1 MASVETT
8 SSAPIAA
15 TRKTRS
21 VRVASHVSAQSAV
34 VWLVGLVVLS
44 TLARFAL
51 TYLIPAPWIFADEL
65 KYSELAKSFA
75 ATGHFAVRDVPGLG
89 VGPLYPVLISP
100 AYALFDNLPHA
111 WIAIRFINSTLM
123 SLSAIPTYLLARR
136 LVSRGWAITAAA
148 LVLLVPSLGY
158 AGVVMTENLFLPLF
172 LTTMLA
178 IVAAF
183 ERPTVGR
190 QLIAVALVGL
200 GLLTRPQAVS
210 LVPALLTAVVV
221 VVLGDR
227 HAEGRRFLRGLRV
240 YTPTFVAL
248 TGGAVLVGAWE
259 AAQGRTLTASFGDA
273 QGVWHLRYSATGI
286 ARWFLYELSELDLYV
301 GVLSFA
307 AFVVL
312 ATSVFD
318 RSDRTLRVVS
328 AVFVSAAFW
337 LLVTAAAFVSTI
349 ANYDVHTPAARISDR
364 YTFYAVPLMV
374 IALVAWAA
382 GRLRR
387 RVRPLV
393 AAAVIAGVLPLV
405 LPYRKLIRNDIIPD
419 ALGLL
424 PWSRVDNGLLVT
436 IPSVTAKVA
445 VASLVLG
452 ALFVLLRGPR
462 LTRFLPLLV
471 ALYLLAVLSAVIG
484 RTHATSAFS
493 AQFIQSNRAW
503 IDQAIGPR
511 SHAVVIY
518 SGRADAHVVWENEFF
533 NRSVGAVYYLREPS
547 WTGLPE
553 QKLVV
558 RDGTLVD
565 ESGMPLRARYAL
577 VDPWVVLRGRVVAR
591 DRTSGMRLY
600 RLDGGVAR
608 LGVL

>member
-1 MASVETT
+1 
-8 SSAPIAA
+8 
-15 TRKTRS
+15 
-21 VRVASHVSAQSAV
+21 
-34 VWLVGLVVLS
+34 
-44 TLARFAL
+44 
-51 TYLIPAPWIFADEL
+51 
-65 KYSELAKSFA
+65 
-75 ATGHFAVRDVPGLG
+75 
-89 VGPLYPVLISP
+89 
-100 AYALFDNLPHA
+100 
-111 WIAIRFINSTLM
+111 
-123 SLSAIPTYLLARR
+123 
-136 LVSRGWAITAAA
+136 
-148 LVLLVPSLGY
+148 
-158 AGVVMTENLFLPLF
+158 MTENLYLPLF
-172 LTTMLA
+172 LTTILA

-183 ERPTVGR
+183 ERPTMVR
-190 QLIAVALVGL
+190 QLVAVGLVGL
-200 GLLTRPQAVS
+200 GLLTRPQAVA
-210 LVPALLTAVVV
+210 LVPALLTAVLVV
-221 VVLGDR
+221 ALGDR
-227 HAEGRRFLRGLRV
+227 HADGSRVLRGLSV

-248 TGGAVLVGAWE
+248 TAGAVLVVAWE
-259 AAQGRTLTASFGDA
+259 AVQGRTLSASFGDA
-273 QGVWHLRYSATGI
+273 QGVWHLHYSATGI
-286 ARWFLYELSELDLYV
+286 ARWFLYELSELDLYA

-318 RSDRTLRVVS
+318 RSDRTLRIVS
-328 AVFVSAAFW
+328 AAFVSAAFW

-349 ANYDVHTPAARISDR
+349 ASSDVHTPVARISDR

-374 IALVAWAA
+374 IALVAWAS

-419 ALGLL
+419 AFGLL
-424 PWSRVDNGLLVT
+424 PWSRVTGASLVAV
-436 IPSVTAKVA
+436 PNVTVKVA
-445 VASLVLG
+445 FASLVLS

-462 LTRFLPLLV
+462 LMRFLPLLV
-471 ALYLLAVLSAVIG
+471 ALCLATVLSAAIV
-484 RTHATSAFS
+484 RTHATSEFA
-493 AQFIQSNRAW
+493 AQFIQHNRGW
-503 IDQAIGPR
+503 IDEAIGP
-511 SHAVVIY
+511 HGNAVVIY

-547 WTGLPE
+547 WAGLPE

-558 RDGTLVD
+558 RNGTLVD

-600 RLDGGVAR
+600 RLDGRVVR